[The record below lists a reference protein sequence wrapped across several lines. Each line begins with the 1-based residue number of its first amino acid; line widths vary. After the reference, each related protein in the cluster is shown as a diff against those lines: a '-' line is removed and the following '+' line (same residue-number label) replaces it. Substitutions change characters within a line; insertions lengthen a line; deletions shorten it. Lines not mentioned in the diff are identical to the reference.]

1 MLKTKINGRSM
12 YDYFSNE
19 DLILEFRRTMVRAL
33 RHDGMYSFSKYLDEP
48 NLEEFISDLPNTT
61 DWWLESVKNT
71 QNVAKNDNS
80 IVGLDTIKKLLK
92 TKILKT
98 DDFRNSIEIDGDDET
113 IGYRIRTYDKSQKI
127 FPSIIQIFRL
137 SLGQP
142 PVNFPPLTARFIYE
156 KYLSEFDQNEFIVYD
171 MCSGWGGRL
180 LGALSSNLRIHYVG
194 TDVNSNNKGCYESL
208 GKFYN
213 DNCDGKN
220 SFEMFDVGCEVIDQ
234 NKNFQKYKGKLD
246 LCFTSPPYFDREQY
260 SDDEEQSYRKY
271 PNYSDWVNEFLNDM
285 IGICKEYLKEE
296 RYMIINIADIKIGD
310 NRFLPIEQSTI
321 QMAIHHNFKYIG
333 KVGMTMMR
341 MIGLSPKDVRNNWF
355 DEKTMKDYKT
365 EPILIF
371 RKEKSEYPWS

>member
-1 MLKTKINGRSM
+1 
-12 YDYFSNE
+12 
-19 DLILEFRRTMVRAL
+19 
-33 RHDGMYSFSKYLDEP
+33 
-48 NLEEFISDLPNTT
+48 
-61 DWWLESVKNT
+61 
-71 QNVAKNDNS
+71 
-80 IVGLDTIKKLLK
+80 
-92 TKILKT
+92 
-98 DDFRNSIEIDGDDET
+98 
-113 IGYRIRTYDKSQKI
+113 
-127 FPSIIQIFRL
+127 
-137 SLGQP
+137 
-142 PVNFPPLTARFIYE
+142 
-156 KYLSEFDQNEFIVYD
+156 